1 MVMQRFR
8 PRFFTPLAAVA
19 LAIGVGGCSLIPVE
33 TLQHALGDAANA
45 LTASSPPE
53 DAAAATLSQVLPR
66 IDSAL
71 LTLERSNRRYRR
83 CRLVRLLISPP
94 KIHNQVSTLISRCV
108 PPRGLSLWKM
118 AVPSRSRRHTVA
130 RSGTEYGLATL
141 IARLLIQPNLLVRW
155 STPIFC

>member
-53 DAAAATLSQVLPR
+53 DAAAATPLASTAPDRLSASNPGTIKPAVSPMPPGT
-66 IDSAL
+66 AL
-71 LTLERSNRRYRR
+71 D
-83 CRLVRLLISPP
+83 ISSQD
-94 KIHNQVSTLISRCV
+94 HNQVSTLISRCV